1 MGLRKG
7 DLKDLVYKVLEV
19 DSYKSKM
26 GDDKDIVTL
35 CFSVKE
41 LAAAKDLEN
50 FLESGYEFVLD
61 ADATPGE
68 QSDGTFKVFVEIE
81 RNRHVPEQIM
91 EIAAGVKNLT
101 GLDLKYRY
109 HKNFTSYDLDQ
120 DVLEKMIPLDND
132 AYESYVS
139 ENHYND
145 FFDKSYLS
153 ESYMLDDILTV
164 KKEYADPIQFKV
176 LDFGPTVATIESIQ
190 ESFNADDFA
199 EIIFLSKYIGDY
211 NITKYGHKLT
221 FDNKDSTLVVE
232 RVSI

>member
-1 MGLRKG
+1 
-7 DLKDLVYKVLEV
+7 
-19 DSYKSKM
+19 
-26 GDDKDIVTL
+26 
-35 CFSVKE
+35 
-41 LAAAKDLEN
+41 
-50 FLESGYEFVLD
+50 
-61 ADATPGE
+61 
-68 QSDGTFKVFVEIE
+68 
-81 RNRHVPEQIM
+81 M

-176 LDFGPTVATIESIQ
+176 LDFGPTVTTIESIQ

-199 EIIFLSKYIGDY
+199 EIIFLSKYVGDY

-221 FDNKDSTLVVE
+221 FDNKDNTLVVE
-232 RVSI
+232 RVSV